1 MVSSFLKYN
10 SDMRY
15 KELKY
20 QGKTYTE
27 TYQIN
32 EILADNKFLWFLE
45 AELSN
50 IRLEILKNT
59 LVINSGIW
67 YNGTFKYGVIRNLE
81 WRYGSWENGVWYNGI
96 FWDGIFKSGLI
107 YNGTFY
113 KGQFL
118 SGVAKNMMPNSDYK
132 TNHEFINC
140 DISPNFKIEE

>member
-1 MVSSFLKYN
+1 
-10 SDMRY
+10 MRY

-27 TYQIN
+27 TYQID

-45 AELSN
+45 AELAN
-50 IRLEILKNT
+50 MRIEILKQT
-59 LVINSGIW
+59 LIINSGIF
-67 YNGTFKYGVIRNLE
+67 YNGSFNYGVIRNIE
-81 WRYGSWENGVWYNGI
+81 WRYGDFKNGVWFNGV

-118 SGVAKNMMPNSDYK
+118 SGVAKKTMPNSE
-132 TNHEFINC
+132 TLTRHEFINC
-140 DISPNFKIEE
+140 DISPNFKIE